1 MNVRLLMLGYK
12 QQSVIKKR
20 SLWNKKKK
28 KYNKITFPEGKILTA
43 FEAKKKIKK

>member
-20 SLWNKKKK
+20 SVWNKKKK
-28 KYNKITFPEGKILTA
+28 KYNKILTA
-43 FEAKKKIKK
+43 FEEKKKLKK